1 MADLRTPLQASRPP
15 SPYRRSRGPFIALMV
30 LLTVGV
36 AAVVF
41 LVATD
46 GEDSQPALSTN
57 PTPVSTVGVTTT
69 VDPEAAIKA
78 EIITAYRGSFE
89 ATVAVASDPAAQ
101 FDDPR
106 LSERK
111 SGTSLAAAQLA
122 IQKLRADGD
131 VLEVTRLEL
140 NPMVVELGPNT
151 AVVEDCNIDVS
162 AVVDQR
168 TGDIVKP
175 AGPAQPVLNV
185 AEYEL
190 IEGMWMQ
197 TSFKAEEREC
207 VLPG

>member
-1 MADLRTPLQASRPP
+1 MADLRTPLRASRPP

-30 LLTVGV
+30 LLAVGV
-36 AAVVF
+36 ATGVF
-41 LVATD
+41 LVATA
-46 GEDSQPALSTN
+46 GKDSRPALSTT
-57 PTPVSTVGVTTT
+57 PTSTPTVGATTA
-69 VDPEAAIKA
+69 DPTAAIKA
-78 EIITAYRGSFE
+78 EIIAAYRQSFE
-89 ATVAVASDPAAQ
+89 ATVALASDPSGQ

-106 LSERK
+106 LSQRK
-111 SGTSLAAAQLA
+111 SGTALAAAQLA

-140 NPMVVELGPNT
+140 NPTVVELGPNT

-168 TGDIVKP
+168 TGDIVEP

-190 IEGMWMQ
+190 VEGMWMQ

>member
-1 MADLRTPLQASRPP
+1 M
-15 SPYRRSRGPFIALMV
+15 
-30 LLTVGV
+30 
-36 AAVVF
+36 
-41 LVATD
+41 
-46 GEDSQPALSTN
+46 
-57 PTPVSTVGVTTT
+57 
-69 VDPEAAIKA
+69 
-78 EIITAYRGSFE
+78 
-89 ATVAVASDPAAQ
+89 ASDPSGE
-101 FDDPR
+101 FGDPR
-106 LSERK
+106 LSQWK
-111 SGTSLAAAQLA
+111 SGTALAAAQLA

-140 NPMVVELGPNT
+140 NPTVVGLGPNT

-168 TGDIVKP
+168 TGDIVEP